1 MSPEMQEMIDA
12 IKAKGLAVY
21 GPKELTTYVWFT
33 DGTHIGYCQCSQ
45 YSRTTYTTVHMP
57 NRISGTGFEADSV
70 EEALSFAPSWVHTSD
85 RNSVIKYL
93 DFEHFRSRHWQ
104 PLVQY

>member
-1 MSPEMQEMIDA
+1 MTPAVKEMIDMF
-12 IKAKGLAVY
+12 KSKGLTVY

-33 DGTHIGYCQCSQ
+33 DGTRIGYAQCSRYDGVT
-45 YSRTTYTTVHMP
+45 YSTVHMP
-57 NRISGTGFEADSV
+57 NRETGTGFSAKDV
-70 EEALSFAPSWVHTSD
+70 EEALSFAPSWVYPPQA
-85 RNSVIKYL
+85 RSVIKYR